1 VRISLSSLHTRA
13 LILDVEGTTTPV
25 AFVYETLFP
34 FARAH
39 AAEYIE
45 RSRDVPECRAAL
57 AQLSQEREIDAAA
70 DRSVPA
76 DTLPYINWLMD
87 RDRKSPGLKALQGL
101 VWHDGFRSGEL
112 KGQVYPDVAP
122 ALHRWRT
129 GGRRIHIYSSGSV
142 LAQRLLFGSS
152 NAGDLTRLLDGYFDT
167 GVGSKMAVES
177 YTTIASQLRID
188 AGALLFVSDVT
199 AELDAAHTAGLR
211 TALCIR
217 ESVHAPAVQ
226 DHPTVCTFDEIV
238 D

>member
-1 VRISLSSLHTRA
+1 MRISLSSLHTRA
-13 LILDVEGTTTPV
+13 LLLDVEGTTTPV

-45 RSRDVPECRAAL
+45 RARDVPGCRAAL
-57 AQLSQEREIDAAA
+57 AQLSQEREVDAAA

-76 DTLPYINWLMD
+76 ATLPYINWLMD

-101 VWHDGFRSGEL
+101 VWQDGFRNGEL

-122 ALHRWRT
+122 ALRRWRAA
-129 GGRRIHIYSSGSV
+129 GRRIHIYSSGSV

-152 NAGDLTRLLDGYFDT
+152 DAGDLTGLLDGYFDT
-167 GVGSKMAVES
+167 GVGSKMAAKS
-177 YTTIASQLRID
+177 YKAIARQIGID

-217 ESVHAPAVQ
+217 ESVHPPTVQ
-226 DHPTVCTFDEIV
+226 DHPTVCTFDEIA